1 MLGTGWTEAVAL
13 AAAFLIAVLATPAG
27 ISGAVLLLPFQV
39 GVLGTPSPAV
49 TPTNLLY
56 NVVAAPGALYRYWR
70 QGQAGGSL
78 AGLLIAG
85 TLPGVVAGS
94 IIRVEVLPSPQVFD
108 LVVAA
113 VLLPLGVWLALTT
126 PGRRRGGG
134 WPEHLRCAR
143 ARPMI
148 PRPLLVLLA
157 VAVGCVGGIYGI
169 GGGSILAPV
178 LTGTGRPPSEVAP
191 AALASTFVTSVAG
204 VVTFTVLS
212 LHRQGPVAPDWPTGI
227 ALGLGGLAGA
237 YLGARIQP
245 RLPDRLIRRLIGILV
260 AAIAGRYLWSGLG
273 PWLG

>member
-39 GVLGTPSPAV
+39 SVLGTPSPAV

-56 NVVAAPGALYRYWR
+56 NVVATPGALYRYWR
-70 QGQAGGSL
+70 QGQTGGPL

-94 IIRVEVLPSPQVFD
+94 VIRVELLPSPQVFD

-113 VLLPLGVWLALTT
+113 VLLPLGSWLALTRPAGPAG
-126 PGRRRGGG
+126 PGPAGPAEDIPAARRG
-134 WPEHLRCAR
+134 C
-143 ARPMI
+143 
-148 PRPLLVLLA
+148 PLPGPVLILLA
-157 VAVGCVGGIYGI
+157 AAVGCVGGIYGI

-178 LTGTGRPPSEVAP
+178 LIGTGRPPSEVAP

-212 LHRQGPVAPDWPTGI
+212 LHQRGAVAPDWPTGL
-227 ALGLGGLAGA
+227 ALGAGGLAGA
-237 YLGARIQP
+237 YTGARIQS
-245 RLPDRLIRRLIGILV
+245 RLPDQLIRRLVGILV
-260 AAIAGRYLWSGLG
+260 VAIAGRYLWSGLA
-273 PWLG
+273 